1 MNLSASN
8 TASDPLRKAAVLL
21 TVLDI
26 DTADMLL
33 EQMSGEQSALI
44 RQRLLSLGEVSAEE
58 QDAVVAEF
66 FQAGGFFASDD
77 SPAAELDPAL
87 ARRLAA
93 EAEAEDAIG
102 APDVAPTATAPP
114 TARPFACLAEASD
127 DDLAAFLEA
136 ENPQT
141 SALVVSHLTPNRA
154 AAVLAIVSAARQA
167 EIVRRLVELEQTDGE
182 VVRLVERGVEERLRE
197 IAHERRRREISLAA
211 VASMLTAAKGPAGE
225 RLIENVAQ
233 EAPQLA
239 AHLPKLPAPSA
250 AEPAPAV
257 QRMSYPEL
265 LQLSGTS
272 LLQVLAEAEAEVVV
286 LALAGSTP
294 AQTDRA
300 LRLFDPHDARL
311 LRQAMERLGPTRL
324 SDVEQAQ
331 QELVEI
337 ALRLEERGELELPF
351 RQHFAAVA

>member
-93 EAEAEDAIG
+93 EAEDAVG

-141 SALVVSHLTPNRA
+141 SALVV
-154 AAVLAIVSAARQA
+154 AAVSWLAKTQI
-167 EIVRRLVELEQTDGE
+167 
-182 VVRLVERGVEERLRE
+182 
-197 IAHERRRREISLAA
+197 
-211 VASMLTAAKGPAGE
+211 P
-225 RLIENVAQ
+225 
-233 EAPQLA
+233 
-239 AHLPKLPAPSA
+239 
-250 AEPAPAV
+250 
-257 QRMSYPEL
+257 
-265 LQLSGTS
+265 
-272 LLQVLAEAEAEVVV
+272 VL
-286 LALAGSTP
+286 
-294 AQTDRA
+294 
-300 LRLFDPHDARL
+300 
-311 LRQAMERLGPTRL
+311 
-324 SDVEQAQ
+324 
-331 QELVEI
+331 
-337 ALRLEERGELELPF
+337 
-351 RQHFAAVA
+351 

>member
-93 EAEAEDAIG
+93 EAEDAVG

-154 AAVLAIVSAARQA
+154 AAVLAIVSAGRQA